1 MEPDNTQQ
9 KTNNRISET
18 FRWVFYVV
26 VVVFLVLWNTF
37 LFLEHR
43 HTKQRL
49 SEIEDKMIIEQTL
62 KKFFLASQSNSADK
76 HERLDG
82 KVLLVKEK
90 RALALS
96 LESLEKRVKVLEF
109 RWDFVFLHNM
119 RHACVMHHCAKRKQA
134 YLRWKSARFLRH
146 LFFLTR
152 MITRHQL
159 LILLGSKH
167 LLCYILFFIKV
178 VRRYFLIL
186 RSLGCG
192 YTQDKALKA
201 AY

>member
-1 MEPDNTQQ
+1 MEPDNTEQ

-18 FRWVFYVV
+18 FRCVFYVV

-49 SEIEDKMIIEQTL
+49 SEIEDKMITEETL
-62 KKFFLASQSNSADK
+62 KKFFPASQSNSADK

-82 KVLLVKEK
+82 KVLLVREK
-90 RALALS
+90 RGLALS

-119 RHACVMHHCAKRKQA
+119 RHACVMHHCAKRKLA
-134 YLRWKSARFLRH
+134 YLHWKSARFLRH
-146 LFFLTR
+146 PFFLTR

-167 LLCYILFFIKV
+167 LLCYILFLLKSCDDI
-178 VRRYFLIL
+178 FLFYEVLGVAIL
-186 RSLGCG
+186 KTRC
-192 YTQDKALKA
+192 
-201 AY
+201 

>member
-49 SEIEDKMIIEQTL
+49 SEIEDKMITEETL
-62 KKFFLASQSNSADK
+62 KKFFPTSQSNSADK

-82 KVLLVKEK
+82 KVLLVREK
-90 RALALS
+90 RGLGLR

-109 RWDFVFLHNM
+109 R
-119 RHACVMHHCAKRKQA
+119 
-134 YLRWKSARFLRH
+134 
-146 LFFLTR
+146 
-152 MITRHQL
+152 
-159 LILLGSKH
+159 
-167 LLCYILFFIKV
+167 
-178 VRRYFLIL
+178 
-186 RSLGCG
+186 
-192 YTQDKALKA
+192 
-201 AY
+201 